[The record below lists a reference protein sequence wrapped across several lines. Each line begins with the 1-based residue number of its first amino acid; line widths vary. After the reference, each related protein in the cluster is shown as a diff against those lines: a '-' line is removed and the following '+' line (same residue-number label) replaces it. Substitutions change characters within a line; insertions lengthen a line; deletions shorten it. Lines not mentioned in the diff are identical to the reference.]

1 MGFGAGFGRDLSGGI
16 GKGFEKTV
24 RRRGA
29 QVRAVASMGH
39 FLRDLWA
46 AFNEDQVPFLAAAV
60 SYFAFFSLF
69 PLFLGLIAVAG
80 HVLAPEEASQRLIGF
95 IVQGFPG
102 QEAFLRRII
111 ESVVA
116 SRGTVGFFALVT
128 LLWSGKN
135 LFVSLAQ
142 ALDLIEKAPA
152 PGGLRFIIKRNLVAL
167 AFAVT
172 LGGIMVLMGSL
183 YGLVFTILTL
193 EIPLLGIQPREI
205 PLLMPFLFN
214 VLPVALVAFGLIA
227 LYRWLPAYPRPLGD
241 VIAGAAVAAA
251 LWEVLRRLFTWYV
264 ATFGRF
270 NEVYGPAT
278 SVIVFLF
285 WLYLSAIAFLFGGEW
300 AAVRGR
306 RSGGSAAGSS

>member
-1 MGFGAGFGRDLSGGI
+1 MGD
-16 GKGFEKTV
+16 
-24 RRRGA
+24 
-29 QVRAVASMGH
+29 
-39 FLRDLWA
+39 FLKDLWV

-80 HVLAPEEASQRLIGF
+80 HVLAPEEASRRLMGF

-102 QEAFLRRII
+102 QEVFLRRII

-116 SRGTVGFFALVT
+116 SRGAVGFFALIT

-152 PGGLRFIIKRNLVAL
+152 PGGLYFTIKRNLVCL
-167 AFAVT
+167 ACAVA
-172 LGGIMVLMGSL
+172 LGGLLLLLGGL
-183 YGLVFTILTL
+183 YGLLFAVLAF

-205 PLLMPFLFN
+205 PLLMPFVSD
-214 VLPVALVAFGLIA
+214 VLPVALVALGLIA
-227 LYRWLPAYPRPLGD
+227 LYRWLPAHPRPLGD

-285 WLYLSAIAFLFGGEW
+285 WLYLSAIVFLLGGEW